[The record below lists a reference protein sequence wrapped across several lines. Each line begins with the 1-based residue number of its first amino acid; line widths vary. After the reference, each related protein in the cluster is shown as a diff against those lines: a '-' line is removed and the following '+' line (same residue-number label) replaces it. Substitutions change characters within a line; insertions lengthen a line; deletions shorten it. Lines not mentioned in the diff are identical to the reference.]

1 MVQIQPSDGNLRKFQ
16 YMLLSKT
23 VVNHSIE
30 TLVLLIASSKS
41 VERLRLTI
49 ENKLN
54 FDTHINDLWKV
65 ASTKLK
71 LLVSIRN
78 ISKSRR
84 NMSQ

>member
-41 VERLRLTI
+41 VELLRLTI

-54 FDTHINDLWKV
+54 FDTHINDLCKV

-71 LLVSIRN
+71 LLVRFQN
-78 ISKSRR
+78 ISQSRL